1 MDEADGKAISAGV
14 SATVSNGGGPRGG
27 GSDRDRDRHR
37 EVDRNLD
44 RAAELLA
51 AADALVIT
59 AGAGIGVDSGLPDF
73 RGTEGFWRAYP
84 PFAHLGLR
92 FEEMAN
98 PAHFARDPALA
109 WGFYGHRLN
118 LYREVE
124 PHRGFHILGRW
135 AERPPGGAFV
145 FTSNVDGHF
154 QRTGFSSSRVVECH
168 GSILHLQCTR
178 PCTHEIWS
186 AEGIRVDV
194 DESTFRAAD
203 PLPSCPACGAVAR
216 PNVLMFGDW
225 LWISDRTAR
234 QEARFRTWLD
244 EVDGRL
250 AVVELGAGT
259 AVPTVRL
266 TSEHLVRRPGARL
279 IRINPREP
287 NVPPGAISLPMT
299 ALEALEAIDAR
310 MGEEDERRSG

>member
-1 MDEADGKAISAGV
+1 MDEADGKAISAGT
-14 SATVSNGGGPRGG
+14 STAVSNGGDLRDG
-27 GSDRDRDRHR
+27 GSDRGRGRPR
-37 EVDRNLD
+37 ELARELD
-44 RAAELLA
+44 RAAELIA

-84 PFAHLGLR
+84 PFGRLGLR

-109 WGFYGHRLN
+109 WGFYGHRLS
-118 LYREVE
+118 LYREIQ
-124 PHRGFHILGRW
+124 PHRGFHILRRW
-135 AERPPGGAFV
+135 ADRPPGGAFV

-154 QRTGFSSSRVVECH
+154 QRVGFPASHVVECH
-168 GSILHLQCTR
+168 GSLLHLQCTR

-186 AEGIRVDV
+186 AEEVRVEV
-194 DESTFRAAD
+194 DERTFRAAD
-203 PLPSCPACGAVAR
+203 PLPSCPVCGAVAR

-225 LWISDRTAR
+225 LWISSRTAR
-234 QEARFRTWLD
+234 QETRFRTWLD

-287 NVPPGAISLPMT
+287 SVPPGAISLPMT
-299 ALEALEAIDAR
+299 ALEALEAIEAR
-310 MGEEDERRSG
+310 LAEEGEGGRG